1 MLININSLLK
11 TLNILSISVDIEVS
25 PGLFVN
31 LSEATHETHCLQLD
45 SESVKVKIKVK
56 LKGDVNMRER
66 NPLFTTGQWKC

>member
-1 MLININSLLK
+1 MK

-31 LSEATHETHCLQLD
+31 LSEPTHETPCLQLD

-56 LKGDVNMRER
+56 LKGDVNMRAR

>member
-31 LSEATHETHCLQLD
+31 LSEPTHETPCLQLD
-45 SESVKVKIKVK
+45 SESVKVTIKVK
-56 LKGDVNMRER
+56 TEVKV
-66 NPLFTTGQWKC
+66 KVKI